1 VKVTVKMGA
10 PLSQVVGQPRVS
22 LSLPPEATLAD
33 VLDEMQE
40 RYPEFQEGLKG
51 KGLRK
56 PFDRVLYSL
65 FVNSRPV
72 AWADAP
78 DNRLQDG
85 DRVHI
90 FLPVAGGE

>member
-1 VKVTVKMGA
+1 MKVTVKMGA
-10 PLSQVVGQPRVS
+10 PLAQVVGQPTVS

-33 VLDEMQE
+33 LLDEMQE
-40 RYPEFQEGLKG
+40 RFPEFQEGLKG

-65 FVNSRPV
+65 FLNSRPV
-72 AWADAP
+72 AWGDAAATA
-78 DNRLQDG
+78 LHDG

>member
-22 LSLPPEATLAD
+22 LALPPEATLAD
-33 VLDEMQE
+33 LLDEMRE
-40 RYPEFQEGLKG
+40 RYPEFQEGLEG
-51 KGLRK
+51 KGLPK

-65 FVNSRPV
+65 FLNSRPV
-72 AWADAP
+72 AWAEAAA
-78 DNRLQDG
+78 NGLQDG

-90 FLPVAGGE
+90 FLPVAGG